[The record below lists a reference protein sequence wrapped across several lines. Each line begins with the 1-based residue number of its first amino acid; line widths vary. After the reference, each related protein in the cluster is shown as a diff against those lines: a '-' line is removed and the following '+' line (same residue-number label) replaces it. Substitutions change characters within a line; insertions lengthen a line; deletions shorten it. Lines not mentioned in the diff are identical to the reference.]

1 MFAFD
6 SLADFFAMGR
16 HGLYVWT
23 AYGFAALVV
32 IYNQLSPYLMQ
43 RRLVTE
49 HRRRQR
55 REQSAQAQSSDGVTP
70 S

>member
-16 HGLYVWT
+16 HGLYVWS
-23 AYGFAALVV
+23 AYGFAAAVV
-32 IYNQLSPYLMQ
+32 IYNQFSPTLIQ
-43 RRLVTE
+43 RRLVAD

-55 REQSAQAQSSDGVTP
+55 REQAGQRPQSKGAPLS
-70 S
+70 

>member
-23 AYGFAALVV
+23 AYGFAAAVV

-43 RRLVTE
+43 RRMVAD

-55 REQSAQAQSSDGVTP
+55 REQGTQPASSSGVTP